1 MERLLSFSN
10 GAIFW
15 SVAGLL
21 VTVLLA
27 YPFSDILAMPYQI
40 LAHIGT
46 LLFAVGIKIA
56 YVARLVSLK
65 QLGRPVH

>member
-1 MERLLSFSN
+1 MSFSN
-10 GAIFW
+10 GALFW
-15 SVAGLL
+15 SAVGLL
-21 VTVLLA
+21 VAVLLA
-27 YPFSDILAMPYQI
+27 YPLSDLLAMPYQI

>member
-1 MERLLSFSN
+1 MSFSN
-10 GAIFW
+10 GALFW
-15 SVAGLL
+15 SAVGLL

-27 YPFSDILAMPYQI
+27 YPLSDLLAMPYQI